1 MKKVKQLFVHDRGVK
16 VLENHQI
23 SVTFLMNYP
32 LNQFL
37 FTPLRKFVLR
47 TQGISA
53 C

>member
-1 MKKVKQLFVHDRGVK
+1 MKKVKQLFIHDRGVK
-16 VLENHQI
+16 VLENQQI
-23 SVTFLMNYP
+23 SVTFFMNYP
-32 LNQFL
+32 LYQFL